1 MKVAKYNKIMQLA
14 KKKIDISDTVVVLA
28 LILLAYAV
36 FLVYQKQDLDANEI
50 AKYAYYVLVIGVS
63 WKVIQYVIKKIMDR
77 RKKESRP

>member
-28 LILLAYAV
+28 LILLAYAA

>member
-1 MKVAKYNKIMQLA
+1 MQLA